1 MNETVRSLCQKI
13 LRAPIDVSTLK
24 LYVSIQM
31 LRSIMDTSGWKY
43 PSAAF
48 KSDLKFKP
56 KIDELGNFLSPGFIS
71 SESYKKDFSEIYNEF
86 SVLSFADFLVE
97 YAPRLV
103 TNINETLAVLSEMDL
118 DMSVETQCKYILD
131 MRRVQVMRPNISGAG
146 RWKIYRMLVK
156 AKRNSA
162 PELDRNF
169 FENYK

>member
-56 KIDELGNFLSPGFIS
+56 KIDELGNFLSPDFIS
-71 SESYKKDFSEIYNEF
+71 SESYSRIRARISN
-86 SVLSFADFLVE
+86 
-97 YAPRLV
+97 
-103 TNINETLAVLSEMDL
+103 
-118 DMSVETQCKYILD
+118 KY
-131 MRRVQVMRPNISGAG
+131 Q
-146 RWKIYRMLVK
+146 
-156 AKRNSA
+156 
-162 PELDRNF
+162 
-169 FENYK
+169 